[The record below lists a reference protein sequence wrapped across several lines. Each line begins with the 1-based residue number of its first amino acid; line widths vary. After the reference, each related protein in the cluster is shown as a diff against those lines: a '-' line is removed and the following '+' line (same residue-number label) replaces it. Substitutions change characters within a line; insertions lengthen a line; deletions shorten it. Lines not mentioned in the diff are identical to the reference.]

1 MKYLAIASLL
11 FLSLYS
17 THASTAQ
24 TRPRRVVQSEPNKS
38 QSPPPDQTTTQ
49 DPVLS
54 GGTQPAIPEEISE
67 GEVLRVNTT
76 LVTVPVTV
84 MDRNGRYVADFIK
97 EDFLLFE
104 NGVEQE
110 VAYFAAVETPFTV
123 VLMLDT
129 SASTW
134 SKLKQIKDAAI
145 AFVDEL
151 RPEDKVMVVS
161 FASGLTIK
169 CDVTDNRKKIR
180 DAIQGTGRGMSTHLY
195 DAMDKLMEKHLNRI
209 PGRKAVVLFTDGVD
223 ATSNDATY
231 ESTTRTAEELDALI
245 YPILYDTYDP
255 NSDHGGSSAP
265 PRWPGIWKK
274 LPFPFPVPIPTQG
287 GGNTGGGAGSSR
299 ADYDRGERYLH
310 TLATLTGGRV
320 YEASRDLRYLRAAFS
335 SIAEELRRQYSLGY
349 YPNRSA
355 RSGERL
361 RIKVQVKRSDVVV
374 RARDSYI
381 YQPATTA
388 VAAPSDKS
396 HGNDPSASAPVLKK
410 PFIIK
415 TADNRS
421 PFTVSN

>member
-1 MKYLAIASLL
+1 MKYLALASLL

-17 THASTAQ
+17 TNTSNAQ
-24 TRPRRVVQSEPNKS
+24 TRPRRVAQSESGKS
-38 QSPPPDQTTTQ
+38 QSPPQDQTKPQ
-49 DPVLS
+49 DPIVS
-54 GGTQPAIPEEISE
+54 AETQPAIPEEIAE

-76 LVTVPVTV
+76 LVTVPATV
-84 MDRNGRYVADFIK
+84 MDRNGRYVADLSK
-97 EDFLLFE
+97 EDFRLFE
-104 NGVEQE
+104 NGIEQE
-110 VAYFAAVETPFTV
+110 VAYFAAVEKPFTV

-134 SKLKQIKDAAI
+134 SKLKQIKEAAI

-169 CDVTDNRKKIR
+169 CEVTGDRKKIR
-180 DAIQGTGRGMSTHLY
+180 DAIRGTGRGMSTHLY

-223 ATSNDATY
+223 ATSSDATY
-231 ESTTRTAEELDALI
+231 ESTIRTAEELDALI

-255 NSDHGGSSAP
+255 SSDHGGSSAP
-265 PRWPGIWKK
+265 SRLPGIWKR
-274 LPFPFPVPIPTQG
+274 FPFPLPFPIPTQG
-287 GGNTGGGAGSSR
+287 GGNTGGGPGTSR
-299 ADYDRGERYLH
+299 ADYDRGEKYLRD
-310 TLATLTGGRV
+310 LAYLTGGRLF
-320 YEASRDLRYLRAAFS
+320 EASRDLRYLQAAFS

-349 YPNRSA
+349 YPNRLA
-355 RSGERL
+355 RSGDRR

-381 YQPATTA
+381 YQAPTTA
-388 VAAPSDKS
+388 VAAPGDKS
-396 HGNDPSASAPVLKK
+396 QGSDPSASAPVLKK

-415 TADNRS
+415 TSDTRS
-421 PFTVSN
+421 QFTPLR

>member
-11 FLSLYS
+11 LVLSFCS
-17 THASTAQ
+17 INISTAQ
-24 TRPRRVVQSEPNKS
+24 TRPRRVAQSEPGKS
-38 QSPPPDQTTTQ
+38 QSPPQDQPTPQ
-49 DPVLS
+49 DPVVS
-54 GGTQPAIPEEISE
+54 AGTQPAIPEEIAE

-76 LVTVPVTV
+76 LVTVPATV
-84 MDRNGRYVADFIK
+84 MDRSGRYVADLSK
-97 EDFLLFE
+97 EDFRLFE
-104 NGVEQE
+104 NGIEQE
-110 VAYFAAVETPFTV
+110 VAYFAAVEKPFTV

-134 SKLKQIKDAAI
+134 SKLKQIKNAAI

-169 CDVTDNRKKIR
+169 CDVTGDRKKIR
-180 DAIQGTGRGMSTHLY
+180 NAIGDTGRGMSTHLY

-231 ESTTRTAEELDALI
+231 ESTVRTAEELDALI

-255 NSDHGGSSAP
+255 NSDHGSSTP
-265 PRWPGIWKK
+265 SRLPGIWKK
-274 LPFPFPVPIPTQG
+274 LPFPFPMPVPTQG
-287 GGNTGGGAGSSR
+287 GGNTGGGAGTSR
-299 ADYDRGERYLH
+299 ADYDRGERYLQD
-310 TLATLTGGRV
+310 LATLTGGRV
-320 YEASRDLRYLRAAFS
+320 FEASRDLRYLQAAFS

-349 YPNRSA
+349 YPNRLA
-355 RSGERL
+355 RSGERR

-388 VAAPSDKS
+388 GAAPGDKS
-396 HGNDPSASAPVLKK
+396 HGSDPSASGPVLKK

-415 TADNRS
+415 TAENRS